1 MAGSPEYLEVMIKQ
15 DRCASQISLHYKLHT
30 VHHPI
35 AEFRVMI

>member
-1 MAGSPEYLEVMIKQ
+1 MAGIPEYLEVMIKQ

-30 VHHPI
+30 VHPI